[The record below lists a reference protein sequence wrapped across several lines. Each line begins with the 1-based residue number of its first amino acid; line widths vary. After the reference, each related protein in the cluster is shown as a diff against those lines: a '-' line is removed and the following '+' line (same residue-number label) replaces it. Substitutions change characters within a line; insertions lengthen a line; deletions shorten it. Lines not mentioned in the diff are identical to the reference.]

1 MPKKAVVV
9 KLSENRKLEL
19 FTKWEEK
26 VQFGDELIGVDELI
40 ERLFGAIPQYFNDA
54 EDLRKQ
60 WEHPDTRKV
69 VLERLEQEGF
79 GEDKLLIGEVWED
92 ATTKDKLLMIQ
103 RVMQKENC
111 DLLDVLEFLAYSE
124 EPVERAARVQRVK
137 EEYMK
142 NMNKEQTAFLSFI
155 LDYYVRNGF
164 KELAMDNLKE
174 FIKIKYNSMQ
184 DAKRILQMTAQ
195 DIRYQY
201 IALQEQLYR
210 NMSGFMQKQKT
221 VADNDSKPKV
231 VSSMLDNLDIFQIPT

>member
-9 KLSENRKLEL
+9 KLGEKRKLEL
-19 FTKWEEK
+19 YTKWEEK

-40 ERLFGAIPQYFNDA
+40 QRLFGAIPQYFNDA

-79 GEDKLLIGEVWED
+79 GEDKLL
-92 ATTKDKLLMIQ
+92 MIQ

-111 DLLDVLEFLAYSE
+111 DLLDVLVFLAYSE

-142 NMNKEQTAFLSFI
+142 NMDKEQTAFLSFI

-164 KELAMDNLKE
+164 KELAMENLKE
-174 FIKIKYNSMQ
+174 FINIRYNSMQ
-184 DAKRILQMTAQ
+184 DAKQKLQMTIQ
-195 DIRYQY
+195 DIRYLY

-210 NMSGFMQKQKT
+210 NMSGFMQKPSTHKSDVSPYT
-221 VADNDSKPKV
+221 LSNMIDNIEQNEIKFVLLPSK
-231 VSSMLDNLDIFQIPT
+231 SSLWSV

>member
-1 MPKKAVVV
+1 MV

-19 FTKWEEK
+19 YTKWEEK

-54 EDLRKQ
+54 EAPRKQ
-60 WEHPDTRKV
+60 WEHPDTRTV

-79 GEDKLLIGEVWED
+79 GEDKLM
-92 ATTKDKLLMIQ
+92 MIQ

-124 EPVERAARVQRVK
+124 EPVERAARVARVK
-137 EEYMK
+137 QEYMHD
-142 NMNKEQTAFLSFI
+142 MQQEQANFFSFI

-164 KELAMDNLKE
+164 KELAMDKLKD
-174 FIKIKYNSMQ
+174 FINIKYNSMQ
-184 DAKRILQMTAQ
+184 DAKQKLQMTAQ

-210 NMSGFMQKQKT
+210 SMSGFVQKT
-221 VADNDSKPKV
+221 PGQARQPWAGKAAGERP
-231 VSSMLDNLDIFQIPT
+231 LWA

>member
-9 KLSENRKLEL
+9 RLSEKRKLEL
-19 FTKWEEK
+19 YTKWEEK

-40 ERLFGAIPQYFNDA
+40 QRLFGAIPQYFDGA
-54 EDLRKQ
+54 EDLRRR

-79 GEDKLLIGEVWED
+79 GE
-92 ATTKDKLLMIQ
+92 DKLLMIQ

-124 EPVERAARVQRVK
+124 EPVERVARVERVK
-137 EEYMK
+137 LEYII
-142 NMNKEQTAFLSFI
+142 NMQKEQADFLSFI
-155 LDYYVRNGF
+155 LDYYMRNGF
-164 KELAMDNLKE
+164 KELAMENLKE
-174 FIKIKYNSMQ
+174 FINIKYNSMQ

-210 NMSGFMQKQKT
+210 DMSGFMQKQKT
-221 VADNDSKPKV
+221 VADNDSKQQV
-231 VSSMLDNLDIFQIPT
+231 VSSMLDNLDIFQPAT

>member
-1 MPKKAVVV
+1 MV

-19 FTKWEEK
+19 YTKWEEK

-79 GEDKLLIGEVWED
+79 GEDKLL
-92 ATTKDKLLMIQ
+92 MIQ

-142 NMNKEQTAFLSFI
+142 NMDKEQTAFLSFI

-164 KELAMDNLKE
+164 KELAMENLKE
-174 FIKIKYNSMQ
+174 FINIRYNSMQ
-184 DAKRILQMTAQ
+184 DAKQKLQMTVQ

-210 NMSGFMQKQKT
+210 DMSGFVPKQKT
-221 VADNDSKPKV
+221 VADYDSKPQV
-231 VSSMLDNLDIFQIPT
+231 VSSMLDNLDIFQPTT

>member
-9 KLSENRKLEL
+9 KLSEKRKLEL
-19 FTKWEEK
+19 YTKWEEK

-40 ERLFGAIPQYFNDA
+40 QRLFGAIPQYFDGA

-79 GEDKLLIGEVWED
+79 GE
-92 ATTKDKLLMIQ
+92 DKLLMIQ

-137 EEYMK
+137 
-142 NMNKEQTAFLSFI
+142 
-155 LDYYVRNGF
+155 
-164 KELAMDNLKE
+164 
-174 FIKIKYNSMQ
+174 
-184 DAKRILQMTAQ
+184 
-195 DIRYQY
+195 
-201 IALQEQLYR
+201 
-210 NMSGFMQKQKT
+210 
-221 VADNDSKPKV
+221 
-231 VSSMLDNLDIFQIPT
+231 